1 MKTQH
6 IHAILDRS
14 GSMHGKI
21 KDVIGGFKTN
31 INDLKSSKKVGY
43 DIAVSAKMFDQEE
56 EVLIHTTDVN
66 FLSNEMIDEAMK
78 KYIPRGQTAI
88 RDALGNSL
96 VHFIEKHNNKEFESC
111 IVYVFTDGLENASE
125 TFSVPQIRKMV
136 CDAETHNIKVI
147 YVGSNQDSILNAAD
161 LGISPGLA
169 LDYDECTENI
179 NCVYRALSGVAERVR
194 NGIDADFTLPE
205 RLASRSVNTVTENS
219 STEPPPIKRAET
231 KA

>member
-96 VHFIEKHNNKEFESC
+96 VHFIEKHNNK
-111 IVYVFTDGLENASE
+111 
-125 TFSVPQIRKMV
+125 
-136 CDAETHNIKVI
+136 
-147 YVGSNQDSILNAAD
+147 
-161 LGISPGLA
+161 
-169 LDYDECTENI
+169 
-179 NCVYRALSGVAERVR
+179 
-194 NGIDADFTLPE
+194 
-205 RLASRSVNTVTENS
+205 
-219 STEPPPIKRAET
+219 
-231 KA
+231 